1 MIVTNQGFFFL
12 SWQPIRWGTHT
23 TFPAL
28 TWYRGVFPRLGSSN
42 MFSGYGCIFPAL
54 RTGDRWQN
62 FPRASSCFCLV
73 TYFPALTRTC
83 LSCRFIHMFSLNQ
96 YQLSGTSCMV
106 SRAWHHLQSCTTQQL
121 LVEVCC
127 KFCRLFRVAF
137 PCYSKL
143 YLCFHKTRLHTM
155 LPEIKLIC

>member
-1 MIVTNQGFFFL
+1 MIVTNQGNFFL
-12 SWQPIRWGTHT
+12 SWQPIRWGTRT

-28 TWYRGVFPRLGSSN
+28 TWYRSVFPRLGSSN
-42 MFSGYGCIFPAL
+42 MFSGYGCMFPAL

-83 LSCRFIHMFSLNQ
+83 LSCRFIHMFSSNQ

-127 KFCRLFRVAF
+127 KFCRLFRVEF

-155 LPEIKLIC
+155 LSEIKLIC